1 METSLTLFSNSTT
14 SEVLYQVIN
23 ALTMKYR
30 GRCPRLVHL
39 SADYAPRHWNNQ
51 HVSMLV
57 KGKRSVHPPLRSRS
71 QDTVQTMGEK
81 AACLHDETSAFD
93 HEKNLDGNVT
103 KKEIPE
109 RRGLPSM
116 EDLLIKKNLGWTGH
130 LMSMSPDRLPKQWK
144 LSLSHC
150 DRQHDGDD
158 G

>member
-1 METSLTLFSNSTT
+1 MVETSLTLFSNSTT

-71 QDTVQTMGEK
+71 QDSVQTMGEK

-93 HEKNLDGNVT
+93 HENNLDGNIK

-116 EDLLIKKNLGWTGH
+116 EDLLIKKKYRVDCTPH
-130 LMSMSPDRLPKQWK
+130 EYVT
-144 LSLSHC
+144 
-150 DRQHDGDD
+150 RQATKAMEAVFVTSRPTT
-158 G
+158 